1 MIKLV
6 TIDLD
11 GTLFDKNKN
20 ISLKN
25 KEAIKKARQKGC
37 KIVIATGRPIAGVKP
52 VLEQLEMNTKDDYV
66 IVYNGAKV
74 YNVATNETIFS

>member
-74 YNVATNETIFS
+74 YNVKEVKK